1 MYTQNEFGQPI
12 GHLVKNWSAR
22 PQPSAV
28 VLEGKYCI
36 VEPLTLDHAESL
48 YNSFLK
54 LPDDRSWTWLFDE
67 APKNFAEY
75 FSWVENKCQKN
86 DPFFFT
92 ILDRNTQAAI
102 GVFAL
107 MRIDANNGVI
117 EVGHVHFSPL
127 LSGSVMSTEA
137 HWLLM
142 RYVFDELKY
151 RRYEWKCNSLNEPSR
166 RAAKRLG
173 FQYEGTFRNAL
184 VAKGR
189 NRDTDWFSIIDT
201 EWEVINKAMQEWLLP
216 LNFTNN
222 GMQIKTLAEIR
233 VNMVR

>member
-1 MYTQNEFGQPI
+1 MHTQNEFGQPI
-12 GHLVKNWSAR
+12 GHLVKNWSPR
-22 PQPSAV
+22 LQPSSV

-36 VEPLTLDHAESL
+36 VEPLAVSHAESL
-48 YNSFLK
+48 YHSFSK
-54 LPDDRSWTWLFDE
+54 LPDNRSWTWLFDD
-67 APKNFAEY
+67 APKDLAEY
-75 FSWVENKCQKN
+75 SIWVENKCQKN

-92 ILDRNTQAAI
+92 ILDKNTQAAI

-117 EVGHVHFSPL
+117 EVGHVHFSPP
-127 LSGSVMSTEA
+127 LSGTIMSTEA

-142 RYVFDELKY
+142 KYVFDELKY

-201 EWEVINKAMQEWLLP
+201 EWDIVNKAMQQWLLP
-216 LNFTNN
+216 SNFTDT
-222 GMQIKTLAEIR
+222 GRQIKTLAEIR
-233 VNMVR
+233 ENISQ

>member
-12 GHLVKNWSAR
+12 GHLVKNWSPR
-22 PQPSAV
+22 PQPSDV
-28 VLEGKYCI
+28 VLEGKYCM
-36 VEPLTLDHAESL
+36 VEPLNLDHAESL

-54 LPDDRSWTWLFDE
+54 SPDGRSWTWLFDE

-92 ILDRNTQAAI
+92 ILDKNTQAAI

-127 LSGSVMSTEA
+127 LSGTIMSTEA

-142 RYVFDELKY
+142 KYVFEELKY

-201 EWEVINKAMQEWLLP
+201 EWDIVNKTMQQWLSP
-216 LNFTNN
+216 LNFTDT
-222 GMQIKTLAEIR
+222 GRQIKTLLEIR
-233 VNMVR
+233 ENILR